1 MTWRPHYLS
10 WIGPLLSTSSRW
22 GSLMTY
28 SLQCPAP
35 SAGRPDPS
43 NSAPNHTKRYLACN
57 RGLQSE
63 TSETHQALLT
73 PTLSKASITYQNPQ
87 TIKRTACLSLQP
99 LLPFL
104 RFLSFSGDQDL
115 YLGVWDPEE
124 CLRWCRLP
132 HFQANKFAFKPS
144 SIASAAG
151 QPGRCKLLKPNWLS
165 TTLCTETLIMTKLSG
180 THDTSNK
187 IIMNLT
193 TLSPAMQQSINDASQ
208 YVTPPH
214 LISPCG
220 LSLARPLLAIRV
232 FDGHHSST
240 VYRLLEIIL
249 EDTPTR

>member
-1 MTWRPHYLS
+1 
-10 WIGPLLSTSSRW
+10 
-22 GSLMTY
+22 
-28 SLQCPAP
+28 
-35 SAGRPDPS
+35 
-43 NSAPNHTKRYLACN
+43 
-57 RGLQSE
+57 
-63 TSETHQALLT
+63 
-73 PTLSKASITYQNPQ
+73 
-87 TIKRTACLSLQP
+87 
-99 LLPFL
+99 
-104 RFLSFSGDQDL
+104 
-115 YLGVWDPEE
+115 
-124 CLRWCRLP
+124 LRWCRLP

-165 TTLCTETLIMTKLSG
+165 TTLCTEILIITKLSG